1 MKKQRRPVSTLLL
14 NAAIADRKMAGDKDS
29 VNTLIGYKG
38 TNKLST
44 YKPRSNTKI
53 SLDQPGKTILQT
65 NGKLERQKPKERGSR
80 HDDATRKRRENIP
93 RPVTKPDSKSEEKLG
108 AVDWWKNVGAGA
120 VKSSASGIGNL
131 VGVWHDLTQG
141 VRDQAVEADTVS
153 KRRAVE
159 REQQK
164 LDMMLKNPAAYG
176 KARIRGQRQAVKVA
190 ENILKAIERAP
201 EEDRE
206 TTKRLYAGSD
216 KMAQSAAENIQ
227 AAKQGQ
233 TGFMK
238 LVTDA
243 TVATLQSGT
252 DALVGV
258 LTGAG
263 MAPFAARAFGAGA
276 QEARRNGASPEKAAL
291 YGTAQAAK
299 EVLTEKIFNVGIFK
313 TAYGKG
319 SLDDATEKFVG
330 ELVNKMTKSPQ
341 GQRALGGLLTVG
353 TGAVGEGLEEV
364 VGDLIE
370 PILPKI
376 YGGEIE
382 PLKAADVAYD
392 FLVGAVSGTMGTAVS
407 PSTYRYQLPDN
418 VVNKGVQTK
427 ATQNAMKVPES
438 TSEADEGNA
447 ATSQKSVMVEM
458 AIEGYKQQGMTPKK
472 ARRKAYTMER
482 AVNGQELAR
491 EEVNRFDLSSEDS
504 RRIFSELTG
513 VRFREGKMSDAEAV
527 KAAFTRTKDGKYILN
542 KPVETAAEEAAMAE
556 DPASAETEALE
567 ETRNAQ
573 EAAREAAEDEILESE
588 SDDMGKQKLSQQ
600 RPTVRR
606 MNEDTIYMNG
616 RPFTRQQVR
625 ELAKTNGE
633 TDMEMVDSVFDAE
646 VSRMADGGVGDT
658 FEVFREQAERMNPGI
673 KEDEVQELYTSYVK
687 DSRVYKAKDGSI
699 FTREGIR
706 AIIGDGKGTKV
717 DDAALDAQIQEML
730 NSGELSETGGAE
742 TLKDNGKPSVV
753 LADAG
758 LAEDA
763 SGLYKRFNRQTRRTL
778 DKLGKQLGTRIEVV
792 ETLAGGWAN
801 GMYSTEDGVIYI
813 AADAKNP
820 VLAVAAHEATHRME
834 ELSPS
839 EFQRYRDYA
848 VEKAAE
854 GRGIS
859 ERELLREYEEQYNGK
874 NGMGQDLSYDELKS
888 EIAADLTEDML
899 ASTQRFQE
907 LVRDDR
913 SIAQKLCDAVKDF
926 IDRVRGVQT
935 KDTAPRSESK
945 FGVGLRD
952 LEAAADAW
960 MDALDAAQAR
970 VQDIKDSGNTSD
982 GQKNA
987 AQERTHL
994 WYQKKGV
1001 RPDGVEIYET
1011 SDEVKA
1017 MPWKQRIEAFME
1029 LMRGE
1034 YAGRTA
1040 KFTVNDDVRY
1050 AKFEERDVSKNI
1062 YGDKRSSRNGW
1073 KAKINTGADG
1083 NIFELVEN
1091 ARYDGSRAES
1101 GKTTRAHKEVTGWE
1115 YFVKVVQVDGR
1126 VYDLLANVRKKP
1138 DGDYVYSIQ
1147 LNENKKK
1154 APAPPVATTKPSAK
1168 ALDGYAS
1175 DRVPTD
1181 ATKGSIAEDE
1191 RTVKERFSAKR
1202 ADRISELEKENRKL
1216 REQLERAKGETKQST
1231 PGQVDP
1237 RAAKQVAERLVKD
1250 YDSTITAQDI
1260 QDDLTSLYD
1269 FIGGNMEKPDFDGL
1283 AAEKQ
1288 ARAIAERIVDGSV
1301 TVDDQMY
1308 KDYADLRK
1316 RVKDTKI
1323 SISKEDSADI
1333 ADFGDFRKR
1342 NAGRMT
1348 IAKDGTPVDVLYQDL
1363 SMEYPEFFNEK
1374 KYFTPSGQLVHISEV
1389 LGQIYD
1395 RPEINPFAEMRN
1407 EVIQDVTNDILDS
1420 SLDAKKR
1427 NVFADRRAKELQE
1440 AKEHG
1445 KQRVREVRG
1454 QKNEKIEELRAM
1466 VKKKQQEAARNERR
1480 AARAEKRAQEAKE
1493 TLVAQKSAAK
1503 MDSISWLIY
1512 HKAEVRQMRRKAEA
1526 KARRVQQ
1533 RHNEELKREIS
1544 REREIARAEVEVA
1557 RDEERAKAAEAK
1569 KKIREKAAERLGIV
1583 ETAYR
1588 QKLSDTR
1595 TLNRPEAK
1603 RVLSNQ
1609 RLNDKAHKRIIE
1621 EQGPVKVIRDN
1632 PKEMPFIEKV
1642 QSGGEKLRGL
1652 GRTAYRNFVNTALEV
1667 DMVAHRQR
1675 GGTLAST
1682 LVTVSGG
1689 SSSTVSSIYTTALVD
1704 RAGNRMGDSMKE
1716 TFLVMENGTYNE
1728 AKQAV
1733 LQGYILCLHN
1743 TDRMSFEAKAQKA
1756 LSKFTEEHPWLKNMA
1771 PKEIA
1776 KLAAMTEA
1784 EAKRGGKEKERAVAV
1799 QYAELLDRAVS
1810 AKNKPV
1816 LGDENGNAVSAETSR
1831 KLAEELAKEN
1841 PWVVE
1846 KANGIFDWWDKFMRE
1861 WGVASGLLSED
1872 QYNAMRDMYPHYAPT
1887 FRKDKG
1893 GAGGSGYVGR
1903 GTASVSGIIKAATG
1917 SVKDIVNI
1925 EDSYA
1930 DQLQKVVRSAR
1941 LNELYSNLIDTAMLD
1956 EDGTFE
1962 DLMAFDWETWQPGAY
1977 GETLLEDALLNGE
1990 PLSEIEKDIKEG
2002 LSKDGQN
2009 YRLTGWHNGRKYSAY
2024 ISQDLYTSLLS
2035 LSGNDVGAFECG
2047 GIRLGNKLT
2056 GPMKAA
2062 ITGLNPFFA
2071 LRNVSRD
2078 LPTAIINS
2086 ISGAAFPK
2094 YWARAAKEIAQGSEA
2109 WGTFQAL
2116 GGTHAGYYNNENG
2129 FVKNMTKKDSLGRKA
2144 VEKLGAFN
2152 EVTEAQTRFAEYLA
2166 TIDRLGDSYE
2176 NRLLGIKNAA
2186 EVTVDFSR
2194 RGRFGSV
2201 INAWVPYWNPAVQ
2214 GIDKMLRSVV
2224 DAPEGQKIWK
2234 QAMKTIGRAGVI
2246 TLLPEIIAYAA
2257 MKASGDYD
2265 DWEELDDRTK
2275 DTYYTIPTGDG
2286 EFIKIPKNREWGAI
2300 LGTPLMRIL
2309 EGYNGREDPFENYIE
2324 TCLLPNFIPP
2334 AIIGM
2339 DADGKFSSDIIGV
2352 GWALDLA
2359 NNKDFAGRTIVPH
2372 DLEGG
2377 SLSGQYDAETSLFTR
2392 GLAKLVG
2399 NRISPI
2405 QADFI
2410 IKSYFGDFGKLFVA
2424 ATSESTVGGVLS
2436 GEATPE
2442 ELADKFLSIVR
2453 TPFMA
2458 DNRYNNYSVGKYY
2471 ETVDELTKLVN
2482 DKKNHLP
2489 EGEYKDSLEYKTL
2502 EGMKQLYGK
2511 EITGLNKEARELPKS
2526 QKKDELKAEISAL
2539 AGNAIKF
2546 FDQSMSGEIL
2556 EPQLAAKYADLPT
2569 AVANE
2574 LIRLDRYTESYSITP
2589 SGYIP
2594 TSYTDPQYKRREYV
2608 LDDEAKQKYREIYD
2622 RMYQQ
2627 QLTEVIGTSRYRT
2640 ASDEKKLDLLE
2651 GGKED
2656 AGDNARKEFMKWLK
2670 KNRTSTRKRG

>member
-1 MKKQRRPVSTLLL
+1 MSYGDGYYRRRRERKKMGGEKKLPPLKSGKYVLPDAL
-14 NAAIADRKMAGDKDS
+14 NMGLMSKFDGNPSGDADEREKD
-29 VNTLIGYKG
+29 I
-38 TNKLST
+38 
-44 YKPRSNTKI
+44 I
-53 SLDQPGKTILQT
+53 SLPTKSRL
-65 NGKLERQKPKERGSR
+65 KERGYR
-80 HDDATRKRRENIP
+80 HDEATRERRKNVP
-93 RPVTKPDSKSEEKLG
+93 RPIVKAGSMNSGAEGKEKLG

-120 VKSSASGIGNL
+120 AKSSASGIGNL
-131 VGVWHDLTQG
+131 VGVGHDLTQG
-141 VRDQAVEADTVS
+141 VRDKVVGADTAS

-176 KARIRGQRQAVKVA
+176 KARIRGQRQAVKEA
-190 ENILKAIERAP
+190 ENILKAMERTP
-201 EEDRE
+201 EEGRE
-206 TTKRLYAGSD
+206 TTNRLYSGAD
-216 KMAQSAAENIQ
+216 QMAQSAAKNIQ

-233 TGFMK
+233 SDFMK

-243 TVATLQSGT
+243 TVATLQSGA
-252 DALVGV
+252 DALVGA
-258 LTGAG
+258 LTGVG
-263 MAPFAARAFGAGA
+263 MAPFAARAFGSGA
-276 QEARRNGASPEKAAL
+276 QEARRNGAPPEKAAL
-291 YGTAQAAK
+291 YGAAQAAK
-299 EVLTEKIFNVGIFK
+299 EVLTEKISNVGIFK
-313 TAYGKG
+313 TAYGRG

-330 ELVNKMTKSPQ
+330 GLVNKMTKSPQ
-341 GQRALGGLLTVG
+341 GQRVLGGLLTVG
-353 TGAVGEGLEEV
+353 SGAVGEGLEEV
-364 VGDLIE
+364 VGDLVE

-392 FLVGAVSGTMGTAVS
+392 FLVGAMSGTMGTAVS
-407 PSTYRYQLPDN
+407 PSTYHYQLPDS
-418 VVNKGVQTK
+418 VANKAVQTK
-427 ATQNAMKVPES
+427 TTHNAMKMPK
-438 TSEADEGNA
+438 SEIEAEA
-447 ATSQKSVMVEM
+447 APPAPTIHEVATALYQNQ
-458 AIEGYKQQGMTPKK
+458 GQDGMTPKK

-482 AVNGQELAR
+482 AVNGQALTK
-491 EEVNRFDLSSEDS
+491 EEVDQFDLSSEDS
-504 RRIFSELTG
+504 RMIFSELTG
-513 VRFREGKMSDAEAV
+513 VRFREGKMPEAEAIQT
-527 KAAFTRTKDGKYILN
+527 AFIQTKDRKYILN
-542 KPVETAAEEAAMAE
+542 KPTEVVAGEATMEEP
-556 DPASAETEALE
+556 PARAETSAWE
-567 ETRNAQ
+567 ETGNVQETAQ
-573 EAAREAAEDEILESE
+573 EAAEYEVLESE
-588 SDDMGKQKLSQQ
+588 SVDMGEQELNQQ

-625 ELAKTNGE
+625 ELAKSSGE

-646 VSRMADGGVGDT
+646 VSRMADGGTENT
-658 FEVFREQAERMNPGI
+658 FEVFQDQAQRMNPGI
-673 KEDEVQELYTSYVK
+673 TEDEVQELYTTYVS
-687 DSRVYKAKDGSI
+687 DSRVYKASDGSI
-699 FTREGIR
+699 FTREGLR
-706 AIIGDGKGTKV
+706 AVMSIGAGPI
-717 DDAALDAQIQEML
+717 DDATLDLQIQEL
-730 NSGELSETGGAE
+730 VKGGELVETGGAE
-742 TLKDNGKPSVV
+742 TVSKTHEDVTPVVHDN
-753 LADAG
+753 AG
-758 LAEDA
+758 LSKDEG
-763 SGLYKRFNRQTRRTL
+763 GLYKQFNRQTRRTL
-778 DKLGKQLGTRIEVV
+778 DKLGKQLGTRIEIV
-792 ETLAGGWAN
+792 ETLAEGRAN
-801 GMYSTEDGVIYI
+801 GMYSAEDGVIYI
-813 AADAKNP
+813 AADAENP

-859 ERELLREYEEQYNGK
+859 ERELLKEYEEQYNGE

-888 EIAADLTEDML
+888 EIAADLTEDMI
-899 ASTQRFQE
+899 SDTQLFQE
-907 LVRDDR
+907 LIRDDR
-913 SIAQKLCDAVKDF
+913 NMAQKLFDALLDF
-926 IDRVRGVQT
+926 IDRMRGVQT
-935 KDTAPRSESK
+935 KGAEASSESR

-960 MDALDAAQAR
+960 MDALDSGVERIQEIQNSGMSTNGTEGDKNRLSRKKYWRPNLTEQEWDLLNRTMVGDLKHTGEFLDSETKWTYAEENGTCIFAIHGISDGGENTPLFAIGGEKALHYNEIMKICIKEGIYNGSERNAKETNFLVRAMQNGSFGRLYNRSRGGRKPEGNSRDRVSEIYQRRSAR
-970 VQDIKDSGNTSD
+970 QERSSGNSV
-982 GQKNA
+982 
-987 AQERTHL
+987 QESNR
-994 WYQKKGV
+994 
-1001 RPDGVEIYET
+1001 
-1011 SDEVKA
+1011 
-1017 MPWKQRIEAFME
+1017 
-1029 LMRGE
+1029 
-1034 YAGRTA
+1034 
-1040 KFTVNDDVRY
+1040 
-1050 AKFEERDVSKNI
+1050 
-1062 YGDKRSSRNGW
+1062 RSSTPV
-1073 KAKINTGADG
+1073 KQ
-1083 NIFELVEN
+1083 
-1091 ARYDGSRAES
+1091 AE
-1101 GKTTRAHKEVTGWE
+1101 
-1115 YFVKVVQVDGR
+1115 
-1126 VYDLLANVRKKP
+1126 KK
-1138 DGDYVYSIQ
+1138 
-1147 LNENKKK
+1147 
-1154 APAPPVATTKPSAK
+1154 
-1168 ALDGYAS
+1168 
-1175 DRVPTD
+1175 
-1181 ATKGSIAEDE
+1181 
-1191 RTVKERFSAKR
+1191 FSAKEV
-1202 ADRISELEKENRKL
+1202 DRISELEEENRKL
-1216 REQLERAKGETKQST
+1216 REQLEKARGETKRST

-1237 RAAKQVAERLVKD
+1237 QATKKVAEQLVKD
-1250 YDSTITAQDI
+1250 YDSAITAQDI

-1269 FIGGNMEKPDFDGL
+1269 FIGENMEKPDFDGME
-1283 AAEKQ
+1283 AERR
-1288 ARAIAERIVDGSV
+1288 ARTIAERIVDGAVS
-1301 TVDDQMY
+1301 VDDQMY
-1308 KDYADLRK
+1308 KDYAELRK

-1323 SISKEDSADI
+1323 SISKEDSTDI
-1333 ADFGDFRKR
+1333 TDFGDFRKR

-1348 IAKDGTPVDVLYQDL
+1348 LAKDGTPVDVLYQNL
-1363 SMEYPEFFNEK
+1363 AMEYPELFDEQ
-1374 KYFTPSGQLVHISEV
+1374 KYSTPSDQIVHISEV
-1389 LGQIYD
+1389 LDQIYD
-1395 RPEINPFAEMRN
+1395 RPEMNPFAEMRDD
-1407 EVIQDVTNDILDS
+1407 VIQEVTNNILDA

-1427 NVFADRRAKELQE
+1427 NVFADRMAKELQDT
-1440 AKEHG
+1440 KEHG
-1445 KQRVREVRG
+1445 KQRVKEVRG
-1454 QKNEKIEELRAM
+1454 QKNEKIKELRDM
-1466 VKKKQQEAARNERR
+1466 IQKQKQEAARNERK
-1480 AARAEKRAQEAKE
+1480 AARAEKRAEKAKE
-1493 TLVAQKSAAK
+1493 TIAAQKSVAK
-1503 MDSISWLIY
+1503 MDSLSWLIY
-1512 HKAEVRQMRRKAEA
+1512 HKAEVRQMRTKAAA

-1533 RHNEELKREIS
+1533 MHNEELRREIS
-1544 REREIARAEVEVA
+1544 REREIAKAEVEVA
-1557 RDEERAKAAEAK
+1557 REEERAKAEEAK

-1583 ETAYR
+1583 ETAYK
-1588 QKLSDTR
+1588 QKISDTR
-1595 TLNRPEAK
+1595 VLNRQEAK

-1609 RLNDKAHKRIIE
+1609 RLNDKARKRIVE

-1632 PKEMPFIEKV
+1632 PKEMSFVEKV
-1642 QSGGEKLRGL
+1642 QTSGGKLRDM
-1652 GRTAYRNFVNTALEV
+1652 GRTAYRNFVNVAHEV

-1689 SSSTVSSIYTTALVD
+1689 ASSTVSNIYTTALVD
-1704 RAGNRMGDSMKE
+1704 RAGNRIDDSMKE

-1756 LSKFTEEHPWLKNMA
+1756 LSDFTDEHPWLKDMV

-1776 KLAAMTEA
+1776 KLAAMTET
-1784 EAKRGGKEKERAVAV
+1784 EAKKADKEAECVAAR
-1799 QYAELLDRAVS
+1799 QYAELLNQAVT

-1816 LGDENGNAVSAETSR
+1816 LGDENGNPVTAETSQR
-1831 KLAEELAKEN
+1831 LAEELAKEN

-1846 KANGIFDWWDKFMRE
+1846 KADCIFNWWDKFMRE
-1861 WGVASGLLSED
+1861 WGVKSGLLSED
-1872 QYNAMRDMYPHYAPT
+1872 QYNTMHDMYPHYAPT

-1893 GAGGSGYVGR
+1893 GIGGSGYVGR
-1903 GTASVSGIIKAATG
+1903 GTASVSGVIKAATG

-1962 DLMAFDWETWQPGAY
+1962 DLMAFDWENWQPGAY
-1977 GETLLEDALLNGE
+1977 GEALQNDALFNGE

-2009 YRLTGWHNGRKYSAY
+2009 YRLTGWNNGRKYSAY
-2024 ISQDLYTSLLS
+2024 ISQDLYNSLLG
-2035 LSGNDVGAFECG
+2035 LSGNDAGAFERG
-2047 GIRLGNKLT
+2047 AIRWGNRAT
-2056 GPMKAA
+2056 GTMKTA
-2062 ITGLNPFFA
+2062 ITGVNPFFA
-2071 LRNVSRD
+2071 LRNISRD
-2078 LPTAIINS
+2078 FPTAVINS

-2094 YWARAAKEIAQGSEA
+2094 YWARAAKEIAQSSEA
-2109 WGTFQAL
+2109 WETFQAL
-2116 GGTHAGYYNNENG
+2116 GGTNAGYYNNENG
-2129 FVKNMTKKDSLGRKA
+2129 FVKNMTKKDSLGRKT
-2144 VEKLGAFN
+2144 VQKLGAFN

-2257 MKASGDYD
+2257 MQASGDYD

-2275 DTYYTIPTGDG
+2275 DTYYTIPMG
-2286 EFIKIPKNREWGAI
+2286 EGKFIKIPKNREWGAI

-2324 TCLLPNFIPP
+2324 TSLLPNFLPP

-2372 DLEGG
+2372 DLEDG
-2377 SLSGQYDAETSLFTR
+2377 SLSEQYDTDTSLITR
-2392 GLAKLVG
+2392 GLSKLVG
-2399 NRISPI
+2399 DRISPI
-2405 QADFI
+2405 QADYI

-2458 DNRYNNYSVGKYY
+2458 DNRYNNYSIGKYY

-2511 EITGLNKEARELPKS
+2511 EITELNKSVRDLPKS
-2526 QKKDELKAEISAL
+2526 KKKDEMKAEIAAL

-2546 FDQSMSGEIL
+2546 YDQSMSGEIQ
-2556 EPQLAAKYADLPT
+2556 EPQLAAKYAELPT
-2569 AVANE
+2569 AVSDE
-2574 LIRLDRYTESYSITP
+2574 LIRLDRYTDSYSITP
-2589 SGYIP
+2589 SSYTP

-2622 RMYQQ
+2622 RMYRQQ
-2627 QLTEVIGTSRYRT
+2627 FSETIGTSRYRT
-2640 ASDEKKLDLLE
+2640 ASDERKLDMLE
-2651 GGKED
+2651 GVRED
-2656 AGDNARKEFMKWLK
+2656 VGEHTRKEFMKWLK
-2670 KNRTSTRKRG
+2670 KNRTSTKKRG